1 MKINKKDLKIEYTRG
16 TGAGGQH
23 KNKTET
29 CCEITHIPTGIKERC
44 QDSRSKS
51 TNYETALARVTKRI
65 EDLGKKQKHE
75 ALNNERKKVFDESKG
90 NNVIRT
96 YNFQRGE
103 VKDHRT
109 GKIAPVKK
117 VLNGNIELLN

>member
-1 MKINKKDLKIEYTRG
+1 MLLNKNDLKIEYTRG

-51 TNYETALARVTKRI
+51 TNYETALKRVTKRV
-65 EDLGKKQKHE
+65 EELVSSKKHQE
-75 ALNNERKKVFDESKG
+75 LNEKRNQMLSDAG
-90 NNVIRT
+90 TIRT

-103 VKDHRT
+103 VKDHRNK
-109 GKIAPVKK
+109 KIAPLKK
-117 VLNGNIELLN
+117 VLDGEIELLK

>member
-1 MKINKKDLKIEYTRG
+1 MQLNKNDLKIEYTRG

-29 CCEITHIPTGIKERC
+29 CCEITHIPTGLKERC

-51 TNYETALARVTKRI
+51 TNYETALKRLSIRI
-65 EDLGKKQKHE
+65 ENLIKTKKHNE
-75 ALNNERKKVFDESKG
+75 LNDRRNQMLNENG
-90 NNVIRT
+90 VIRT
-96 YNFQRGE
+96 YNFQRAE

-109 GKIAPVKK
+109 TKIAPLKK
-117 VLNGNIELLN
+117 VLDGNIELLK